1 MVKVKCYN
9 IDYDTDGIK
18 VKLPKTLI
26 IEVEEKDWEDYGSAI
41 DLLLCERIS
50 DITDWMVNSFEYER
64 I

>member
-1 MVKVKCYN
+1 MTKE
-9 IDYDTDGIK
+9 DYM
-18 VKLPKTLI
+18 KLPKTLI
-26 IEVEEKDWEDYGSAI
+26 IEVEEEEWEDYGSAI